1 MNQQKTLPI
10 TVIFPNPNQPREYFN
25 AEKMFQIR
33 ESLRR
38 EGIISPLVVM
48 DNEDGTYMIV
58 DGERRYRSAVELG
71 YTEVPVVIEAK
82 MDDVQMRIRQFQV
95 QQYHEEWTPIEKAKS
110 IIVMSDALNMTLTE
124 TCKMLGVTPRDM
136 RTYVA
141 FAELADKSAYVASET
156 PLHYVES
163 IKGFKAVVRRVA
175 STELDAG
182 LSHNDER
189 ILEGRIIE
197 MVKNGTLKNRAHMTK
212 ISDAVRKEPEVLKR
226 LLDTSQ
232 VIDSPEQLF
241 REAKAKG
248 AHALRN
254 VVYNARYITQHTK
267 AFLDANDVKITPE
280 EFDVLIRARDA
291 LTKVIDIA

>member
-1 MNQQKTLPI
+1 MNEQRTLPLDK
-10 TVIFPNPNQPREYFN
+10 IFPNPNQPREYFN

-48 DNEDGTYMIV
+48 DNEDGTYLIV
-58 DGERRYRSAVELG
+58 DGERRYRAAKELG
-71 YTEVPVVIEAK
+71 YTEVPVVIEPK
-82 MDDVQMRIRQFQV
+82 MDDIAMRIRQFQV

-110 IIVMSDALNMTLTE
+110 IIVMAEALNMTLTD
-124 TCKMLGVTPRDM
+124 TCKMLGVTPRDI

-141 FAELADKSAYVASET
+141 FAELADKSAYLASQT
-156 PLHYVES
+156 PLSYVEG
-163 IKGFKAVVRRVA
+163 IKAFKAVVRRVA
-175 STELDAG
+175 SDELDAG

-197 MVKNGTLKNRAHMTK
+197 MIKNGTLKNKAHITK

-226 LLDTSQ
+226 LLDLNQT
-232 VIDSPEQLF
+232 VDSPEQLF

-254 VVYNARYITQHTK
+254 TIYNARYITQHIK
-267 AFLDANDVKITPE
+267 AFMEVMDVKVTPE

-291 LTKVIDIA
+291 LTKLIDIA